1 MVSNTKNKRP
11 AYLRRYT
18 DLPSL
23 LHILGTKKLTL
34 LDPKTWDDKND
45 QYFMSLYKGA
55 SGLRSLLALCFSE
68 SPEKYHHWRVFS
80 HGPSG
85 VCIYF
90 KKKELVRR
98 FETIRQLKSKKI
110 KYLTLDKAEKAK
122 LTKLDL
128 PFVKRYGYQ
137 DEKEYRVIYSSI
149 SAKKEFFDVE
159 IDIDWIA
166 KITLSPWMNKNLAQA
181 TIRAIRSANG
191 CGDLK
196 ILRSTLISNAQW
208 RVIGEEALNEK

>member
-45 QYFMSLYKGA
+45 QYFMSLYKDV

-85 VCIYF
+85 VSKSFLTSLLMDEVYESLTQFLDNC
-90 KKKELVRR
+90 L
-98 FETIRQLKSKKI
+98 RQ
-110 KYLTLDKAEKAK
+110 
-122 LTKLDL
+122 
-128 PFVKRYGYQ
+128 
-137 DEKEYRVIYSSI
+137 
-149 SAKKEFFDVE
+149 
-159 IDIDWIA
+159 
-166 KITLSPWMNKNLAQA
+166 
-181 TIRAIRSANG
+181 NG
-191 CGDLK
+191 G
-196 ILRSTLISNAQW
+196 IINS
-208 RVIGEEALNEK
+208 